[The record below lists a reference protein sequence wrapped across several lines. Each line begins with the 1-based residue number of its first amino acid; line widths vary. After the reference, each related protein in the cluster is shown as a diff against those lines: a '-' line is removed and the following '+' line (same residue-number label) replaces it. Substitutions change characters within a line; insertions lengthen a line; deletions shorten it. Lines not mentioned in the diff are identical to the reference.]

1 MNKLFA
7 PDFLII
13 PYELLNRQNLSPAD
27 WLVFSAVYWFEKL
40 KDGRCTAANETIGKI
55 VQLNERTVRRSLEKL
70 EKEGFVKRIFIDGN
84 NKKRSS
90 IKVLLFFKGARVG
103 RHNPT
108 VGLSDP
114 TQIGLNDPQNK
125 NINKKDLIRKD
136 FSFQKETSVYAKT
149 LANKFS
155 MKNNL

>member
-55 VQLNERTVRRSLEKL
+55 VKLNERTVRRSLEKL
-70 EKEGFVKRIFIDGN
+70 EKEGFVIRVFRDGH
-84 NKKRSS
+84 NKKRAM
-90 IKVLLFFKGARVG
+90 IKVLLSFKSGKVG
-103 RHNPT
+103 RKNPMI
-108 VGLSDP
+108 GSNDP
-114 TQIGLNDPQNK
+114 TQVGRNDPQNK
-125 NINKKDLIRKD
+125 NINKKDLIRKN
-136 FSFQKETSVYAKT
+136 FLQEKNSPFAKI
-149 LANKFS
+149 LADKF
-155 MKNNL
+155 